1 MLGAF
6 LQGEIDQR
14 RSTLTWKRHTDEDS
28 GVDTRWS
35 ILSYDKPDILFY
47 KMMQYLSST
56 LCFCAC
62 PTQKHLS
69 GKP

>member
-14 RSTLTWKRHTDEDS
+14 RSTLTDTDEDS
-28 GVDTRWS
+28 GVDTCWS

-47 KMMQYLSST
+47 KMMEYLTST

-62 PTQKHLS
+62 LTQKHLS
-69 GKP
+69 LKP